1 MTEYSYYVQSSTL
14 HFTNFAILLSSD
26 KKSGFDSSF
35 SWLAFSFIM
44 AAIVVVILSVI
55 AYEIFKRKERYDK
68 EMKMNRLMKRVESI
82 SNEKGS
88 VVSA

>member
-1 MTEYSYYVQSSTL
+1 MK
-14 HFTNFAILLSSD
+14 F
-26 KKSGFDSSF
+26 
-35 SWLAFSFIM
+35 
-44 AAIVVVILSVI
+44 
-55 AYEIFKRKERYDK
+55 FKRKERYDK

>member
-1 MTEYSYYVQSSTL
+1 MNNHFNFIDEEEGGWDQDKAANDETVIYQMTEYSYYVQSSTL

-44 AAIVVVILSVI
+44 AAIVVVIFVS
-55 AYEIFKRKERYDK
+55 Y
-68 EMKMNRLMKRVESI
+68 RL
-82 SNEKGS
+82 
-88 VVSA
+88 